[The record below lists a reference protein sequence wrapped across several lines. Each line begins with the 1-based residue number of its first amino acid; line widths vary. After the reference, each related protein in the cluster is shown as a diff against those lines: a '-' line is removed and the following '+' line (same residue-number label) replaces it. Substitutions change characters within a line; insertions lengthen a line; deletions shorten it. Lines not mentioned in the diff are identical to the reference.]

1 MHKPK
6 EKLAGVVTDMTL
18 ELLLLSLELPIWPHR
33 MCVKVWDERERQ
45 IVGGGMKCVSNFF
58 FFLTIDSITL
68 FLPTLRPLELVHE
81 PLKFLRLE
89 KVPTPLTWAVV
100 VCELNKIECII
111 KN

>member
-18 ELLLLSLELPIWPHR
+18 ELPLLSLELPIWPHR

-58 FFLTIDSITL
+58 FFFDNRQYNPI
-68 FLPTLRPLELVHE
+68 PPH
-81 PLKFLRLE
+81 
-89 KVPTPLTWAVV
+89 
-100 VCELNKIECII
+100 IETTRTCP
-111 KN
+111 